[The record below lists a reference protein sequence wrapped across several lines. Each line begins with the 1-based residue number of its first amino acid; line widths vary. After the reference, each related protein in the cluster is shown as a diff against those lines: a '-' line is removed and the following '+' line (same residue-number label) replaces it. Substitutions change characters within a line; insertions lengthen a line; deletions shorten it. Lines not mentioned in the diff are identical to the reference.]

1 MKVPTVKTQSLEGL
15 EVGSDFRRNLYEWP
29 DQRTILQEIRNGFR
43 DWVYYA
49 VGLGMLT
56 VVTFLLLWPIA
67 NLFGVRPPALVPIG
81 VVIAGLTAASVGL
94 VGFVLWILLEGLS
107 QCWRAFERL
116 WTAVFS

>member
-15 EVGSDFRRNLYEWP
+15 GVGSGHHKNLYAGTRP
-29 DQRTILQEIRNGFR
+29 RTISEEIRNGFR
-43 DWVYYA
+43 DWAYYA
-49 VGLGMLT
+49 VGLGILAIIT
-56 VVTFLLLWPIA
+56 FFLLGPVS